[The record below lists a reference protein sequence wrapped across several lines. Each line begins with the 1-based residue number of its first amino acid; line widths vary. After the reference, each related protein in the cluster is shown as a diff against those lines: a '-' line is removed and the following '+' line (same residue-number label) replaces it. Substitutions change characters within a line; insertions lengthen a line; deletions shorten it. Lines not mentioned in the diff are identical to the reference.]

1 MKKLLTFVA
10 VASLAAACGS
20 SAERARQHS
29 TQGDKYAAAG
39 QFDAAILEYRN
50 AVKYAADPGDLY
62 RRLGDAYVGIG
73 KNEEAYR
80 AYANAIDGDPSDL
93 KSPIEAG
100 RLLLASRLYEQ
111 AQLRAEQVLDRDP
124 LNADARVLRY
134 RAIGEA
140 ALATGDQLNAEAA
153 FRSAVED
160 APQSP
165 EAYVALAQ
173 FLIGADRVKEAE
185 PILRKAVDVAPSSEL
200 ANRALAT
207 FLISVG
213 RTTAAEPHLITA
225 AAQPSQ
231 RYRSTL
237 ALADYYYAAH
247 RYAEARAALEH
258 VTGDAAG
265 VRLAAIDYETGAR
278 TSARKRL
285 DEVLRKR
292 PPAEGLALNAQLLA
306 DEKKSD
312 QALQSARAALA
323 IDPNLPAANYLVGVI
338 SHDRGDL
345 NEAERSFE
353 EVLRVMPNHMDA
365 RVRLAQVRLASGHA
379 TDALDLL
386 GDVPLGRDGRLTLAR
401 ALLADGQPDRARQ
414 QFAALASDASTDPDP
429 DIELGNLDLQSGDL
443 KSAAAHSARALTL
456 SSGSAAA
463 LQLAG
468 RVAIEQG
475 DFAAAGQHLTRA
487 AAAAPDDFDA
497 HALLAHVYR
506 VQGDTDR
513 ARTILEQ
520 FANRHRDSAAPR
532 TAVGVIYDE
541 SGDAAKA
548 RSWYEQA
555 LTIDPHEPVA
565 SGNLARLY
573 LSDAS
578 KLDEAVDL
586 ARTSITQSGDQADV
600 HDTLGWA
607 YLKTGRI
614 RSAVAELERA
624 VALAPHDAAY
634 QHHLAE
640 ARRAAAADAEQNKAT
655 ALIRR

>member
-1 MKKLLTFVA
+1 MRKLLAFLTA
-10 VASLAAACGS
+10 ASFAAACSS
-20 SAERARQHS
+20 SAERARQHAS
-29 TQGDKYAAAG
+29 QGDKYAAAG

-50 AVKYAADPGDLY
+50 AVKYAAEPGDLY
-62 RRLGDAYVGIG
+62 RRLGDSYVAIG

-80 AYANAIDGDPSDL
+80 AFANAIDADPSDL

-100 RLLLASRLYEQ
+100 RLLLASRLYDQ

-153 FRSAVED
+153 FRSGVED

-173 FLIGADRVKEAE
+173 FLIAADREKEAE
-185 PILRKAVDVAPSSEL
+185 PILHKAVDVAPSSEL
-200 ANRALAT
+200 ANRAIAT

-213 RTTAAEPHLITA
+213 KTTAAEPYLITA
-225 AAQPSQ
+225 AAQPHQ

-247 RYAEARAALEH
+247 RYADARAALEH
-258 VTGDAAG
+258 ATGDAAR

-278 TSARKRL
+278 SDARKRL
-285 DEVLRKR
+285 DQVLKKR

-306 DEKKSD
+306 DEKKTD

-323 IDPNLPAANYLVGVI
+323 MDPDLAAANYLVGVI
-338 SHDRGDL
+338 SQQRGEL
-345 NEAERSFE
+345 TEAERSFD
-353 EVLRVMPNHMDA
+353 EVLRVMPDHGDA

-379 TDALDLL
+379 ADALDLL
-386 GDVPLGRDGRLTLAR
+386 GDVQLGRDGRLTLAR
-401 ALLADGQPDRARQ
+401 ALLEDGQTDRARQ
-414 QFAALASDASTDPDP
+414 QFTALASDATTDPEP
-429 DIELGNLDLQSGDL
+429 DIELGRLDLQSGDL

-468 RVAIEQG
+468 RVAIAQG
-475 DFAAAGQHLTRA
+475 DFASAGEHLTRA
-487 AAAAPDDFDA
+487 VTAAPDDFDT

-506 VQGDTDR
+506 AQGDSDR
-513 ARTILEQ
+513 ARTMLEQ
-520 FANRHRDSAAPR
+520 FAKRHADSAASR

-541 SGDAAKA
+541 GGDAAKA

-573 LSDAS
+573 LSDTS
-578 KLDEAVDL
+578 KLDEAIDL

-607 YLKTGRI
+607 YFKTGRI
-614 RSAVAELERA
+614 RPAVAELERA

-634 QHHLAE
+634 QQHLAE
-640 ARRAAAADAEQNKAT
+640 ARRVAAADAEQNKAT